1 MGLIYS
7 SFTAE
12 RYHGKNIF
20 ICARLSGIV
29 HQRAF
34 LIHQQTKIYLDQ
46 MKNNQLQNLSFSVHY
61 RDRFL
66 IESDSRDKQPILK
79 VT

>member
-1 MGLIYS
+1 M
-7 SFTAE
+7 
-12 RYHGKNIF
+12 KNIF
-20 ICARLSGIV
+20 ICVRWLRIV

-34 LIHQQTKIYLDQ
+34 LIHQRTKIYLDQ
-46 MKNNQLQNLSFSVHY
+46 MKNNQLQNLLFSVHY

-66 IESDSRDKQPILK
+66 IQSDLWDDQPILK